1 MKREI
6 CVDVH
11 YSLIAMHL
19 KINICFDDYTF
30 SYLLGMAGGSPNE
43 DSSEYPTIQSPG
55 LGQRENDT
63 VNVAKP
69 HTT

>member
-1 MKREI
+1 MYITLLLPCIKNI
-6 CVDVH
+6 
-11 YSLIAMHL
+11 Y
-19 KINICFDDYTF
+19 ICFDDYTF

-69 HTT
+69 HTI

>member
-1 MKREI
+1 
-6 CVDVH
+6 
-11 YSLIAMHL
+11 MHL
-19 KINICFDDYTF
+19 KLYICFGDYTLN
-30 SYLLGMAGGSPNE
+30 YLQSVAGDSPNE

-55 LGQRENDT
+55 FGQRENDT